1 MKHLAQGAALL
12 LVLVAG
18 SVMAEQPSEF
28 IPRQTGHGAMLIPSA
43 SDTSLNGAKRDELQ
57 ERNENLGV
65 AFYHNKTNR

>member
-18 SVMAEQPSEF
+18 SVIAEQPGEF

-43 SDTSLNGAKRDELQ
+43 SNTSLNSAKPDVAQ

-65 AFYHNKTNR
+65 AFYHNNTHR